1 VILPAN
7 VLPGGAAF
15 PRRRARRRL
24 PLPAALGSL
33 PKPHLTVTLP
43 SGLQVAV
50 LESRRA
56 PVVSTAIVY
65 RAGTADEAP
74 GQGGIAHFL
83 EHMMFKGAARHGLG
97 EIDRITRALGGV
109 NNAFTSHD
117 STLYYFTFA
126 ADRWQTALDLELD
139 RLESLL
145 LDKAEVKSERQVILE
160 EIAMYEGDPWDA
172 LDQAVHTAF
181 YGEHPYG
188 KPVLGTRETLKKIG
202 DKELRAF
209 HRRFYQPANAVVVVV
224 GDVEPEVA
232 VAAVEAR
239 FGKLPAGEA
248 PPRFENFPAPPG
260 KAARLERR
268 QVEVARMLAAVPGPD
283 ARHPDHPL
291 VRLLLNVAG
300 SGRSS
305 RLHRAL
311 VDHGQ
316 LCVWATADIGE
327 SASDGNTVLAAE
339 VIPGIEPARV
349 EELLFAEM
357 RRLVA
362 EPPTDEEL
370 ARARRMVHADW
381 LFGHEKVDQQAFLI
395 GAALALFDA
404 DHPWRSQERLLHAQ
418 RDELAAAAEK
428 WLQGLEDKAVVGWSL
443 PHGDGE
449 PAPPAGA

>member
-1 VILPAN
+1 MAILRSI
-7 VLPGGAAF
+7 GGGG
-15 PRRRARRRL
+15 RRRL
-24 PLPAALGSL
+24 PQVSALGSL
-33 PKPHLTVTLP
+33 PRPHLLETLP

-83 EHMMFKGAARHGLG
+83 EHMMFKGGARHGLG
-97 EIDRITRALGGV
+97 EIDRITRALGGI
-109 NNAFTSHD
+109 NNAFTGHD

-126 ADRWQTALDLELD
+126 ADRWEQALDLELD
-139 RLESLL
+139 RLEGLL
-145 LDKAEVKSERQVILE
+145 LDPAEVKSERQVILE

-188 KPVLGTRETLKKIG
+188 QPVLGRRESLRQIG
-202 DKELRAF
+202 ARELRAF
-209 HRRFYQPANAVVVVV
+209 HRRYYQPANAVLVVV

-232 VAAVEAR
+232 LAAVDAR
-239 FGKLPAGEA
+239 FGRLPPGAA
-248 PPRFENFPAPPG
+248 PPRFGAFPAPAG
-260 KAARLERR
+260 RAARIERR
-268 QVEVARMLAAVPGPD
+268 QGEVARLLVAAPGPD

-291 VRLLLNVAG
+291 LRLLLNVAG

-305 RLHRAL
+305 RLHQAL

-316 LCVWATADIGE
+316 LCVWATSDLGE
-327 SASDGNTVLAAE
+327 TVSDGCLVMAAE

-349 EELLFAEM
+349 EELVFAEM
-357 RRLVA
+357 RRLVS
-362 EPPTDEEL
+362 EPPSEEEL

-395 GAALALFDA
+395 GAALALYDA
-404 DHPWRSQERLLHAQ
+404 EHPWRAQERLLHAD
-418 RDELAAAAEK
+418 RDELAAVAER
-428 WLQGLEDKAVVGWSL
+428 WIAGLENRAVVGWSL
-443 PHGDGE
+443 PHLGGQE
-449 PAPPAGA
+449 GA

>member
-1 VILPAN
+1 MTLPRAR
-7 VLPGGAAF
+7 PFGGGAA
-15 PRRRARRRL
+15 RHRL
-24 PLPAALGSL
+24 PPAAALGSL
-33 PKPHLTVTLP
+33 PKPHLIETLP
-43 SGLQVAV
+43 CGLTVAV

-56 PVVSTAIVY
+56 PVVSSAIVY
-65 RAGTADEAP
+65 RAGTADETP

-109 NNAFTSHD
+109 NNAFTGHD

-139 RLESLL
+139 RHQGLL

-188 KPVLGTRETLKKIG
+188 KAVLGTRESLRKIG
-202 DKELRAF
+202 AKELRAF
-209 HRRFYQPANAVVVVV
+209 HQRYYQPANAVVVVV

-232 VAAVEAR
+232 LAAVDAR
-239 FGKLPAGEA
+239 FGKLPVGEA
-248 PPRFENFPAPPG
+248 PPRFRDFPQPPG
-260 KAARLERR
+260 QPARIERR
-268 QVEVARMLAAVPGPD
+268 QGEVARMLVAAPGPD

-291 VRLLLNVAG
+291 LRLLLNVAG

-316 LCVWATADIGE
+316 LCVWATADLGE
-327 SASDGNTVLAAE
+327 TFSDGCSVLAAE
-339 VIPGIEPARV
+339 VIPGVEPARV
-349 EELLFAEM
+349 EELVFAEM
-357 RRLVA
+357 RRLLA

-404 DHPWRSQERLLHAQ
+404 EHPWQTQERLLSAS
-418 RDELAAAAEK
+418 RDELAAVAER
-428 WLQGLEDKAVVGWSL
+428 WLAGLEETSVVGWSL
-443 PHGDGE
+443 PHRD
-449 PAPPAGA
+449 AAPAGQAAE